1 MTTFQQALHIFRKD
15 VRHLRIEIA
24 AIFVL
29 LVIFMLSGVQ
39 TWEAL
44 QERGGPISDEGPMIV
59 LLPLAWSLLIVRA
72 IQTEALPGDRHF
84 WLTRPYS
91 RMGLVLSKLLLI
103 LAFVNVPFLIA
114 QAIVIAGDGMPVFSS
129 LGGLLWNQVIL
140 SVMVLLPV
148 SAVAALT
155 RNLAQFV
162 PAALLAG
169 ALFAFPIGA
178 RRFLGD
184 MEWIRT
190 LLGFGLAAS
199 LAAFVLWRQYRL
211 RRSAN
216 TALLALGAVVA
227 SAVVYIAFP
236 RSAAFAIQSNVVGSR
251 DGQFALRL
259 AEATPRPPSTVTLNR
274 YSQPIALPVAIS
286 GATPEELRVESS
298 SLVFRT
304 LSGITRHESARVA
317 KAEQRLMLT
326 TALDRRFFDAAK
338 DSPVTVSGEFYL
350 TQFGNTRSADVPL
363 DGTPVYIDGPGQC
376 GVAASYDQRRFV
388 CRSTFRS
395 PRTFVAEN
403 IEVAHD
409 RYDRWEDAYSPFP
422 TYFHIYPVVARTYEI
437 VGPGRTKIAPAA
449 PERPA
454 KVIVRDPIAYFR
466 YEMEAPNVKLGPY
479 AISNPQEENEF

>member
-1 MTTFQQALHIFRKD
+1 MTTLQQALHIFRKD

-29 LVIFMLSGVQ
+29 LLIMIVSGTQ

-44 QERGGPISDEGPMIV
+44 QQRGGPISDEGPMIA

-91 RMGLVLSKLLLI
+91 RMGLALSKLLLI

-114 QAIVIAGDGMPVFSS
+114 QAIVIAGDGLPVFSNF
-129 LGGLLWNQVIL
+129 GGLLWNQAML
-140 SVMVLLPV
+140 SVLILFPV
-148 SAVAALT
+148 AAVAALT

-162 PAALLAG
+162 PAVLLAG
-169 ALFAFPIGA
+169 VLFAFPIGA

-190 LLGFGLAAS
+190 LLGLSLAAS

-211 RRSAN
+211 RRSAY
-216 TALLALGAVVA
+216 TTLFALGAIAA
-227 SAVVYIAFP
+227 SVVVYVAFP
-236 RSAAFAIQSNVVGSR
+236 RRVAFAIQSNVVGSR
-251 DGQFALRL
+251 NSRFALRL
-259 AEATPRPPSTVTLNR
+259 AEATPQPASSQTLNR
-274 YSQPIALPVAIS
+274 YRQPLTLPVAIS
-286 GATPEELRVESS
+286 GATSDELRVELS

-304 LSGITRHESARVA
+304 LSGITRHESVKVARA
-317 KAEQRLMLT
+317 DQRLMLT

-350 TQFGNTRSADVPL
+350 TQFGNMRSADVLL

-376 GVAASYDQRRFV
+376 GVVAGYDQRRFV
-388 CRSTFRS
+388 CRSAFRS
-395 PRTFVAEN
+395 PRSFLAEN
-403 IEVAHD
+403 IATRD
-409 RYDRWEDAYSPFP
+409 YDRWDDAYSPFP
-422 TYFHIYPVVARTYEI
+422 AYLHIYPIVARTYEL
-437 VGPGRTKIAPAA
+437 VGPRRNEIAPAA
-449 PERPA
+449 PEHPA
-454 KVIVRDPIAYFR
+454 RVIVRDPIAYFR

-479 AISNPQEENEF
+479 AIVNSQEDNGL